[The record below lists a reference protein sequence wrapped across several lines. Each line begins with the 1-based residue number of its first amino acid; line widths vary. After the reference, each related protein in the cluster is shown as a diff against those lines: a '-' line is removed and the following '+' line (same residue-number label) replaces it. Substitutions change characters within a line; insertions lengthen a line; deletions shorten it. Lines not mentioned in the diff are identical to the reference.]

1 MDWWPSR
8 NIIWVYMIN
17 VQYIHYTI
25 QRCLEV
31 PILTAEK
38 SRLQRLNPR
47 PSWGT
52 PGWAWGRGYPL
63 CHCCG
68 KCQVHRLD
76 RGSTRVPVGWH
87 VSKLRIANHRYFDGL
102 YHHRFKRG
110 GASQKISYMFQGVF
124 LRGALKMQAYILKVF
139 WKPSPQKRGQQP
151 IIHSRGVPKKYK
163 NASYITLWSRL
174 KSGLKE
180 VVILYPCLANL
191 GDGLLL
197 LY

>member
-151 IIHSRGVPKKYK
+151 IIHSRGSQK
-163 NASYITLWSRL
+163 NIRMHLTLHYGPDWKVALKRWWFYIHVWQ
-174 KSGLKE
+174 
-180 VVILYPCLANL
+180 I
-191 GDGLLL
+191 
-197 LY
+197 

>member
-110 GASQKISYMFQGVF
+110 GGLPKDKLHVSRCFFEGGLEDASLHFEG
-124 LRGALKMQAYILKVF
+124 ILKTLPTKTRSATNYTF
-139 WKPSPQKRGQQP
+139 KG
-151 IIHSRGVPKKYK
+151 GPKK
-163 NASYITLWSRL
+163 I
-174 KSGLKE
+174 
-180 VVILYPCLANL
+180 
-191 GDGLLL
+191 
-197 LY
+197 